1 MKLLSIFFYYLGDI
15 ASHTIGRWGWG
26 GWLYQRLMLLS
37 VQCDKDFQIW
47 KEVKPRKKRSKRK

>member
-1 MKLLSIFFYYLGDI
+1 MRILCELFYHLGDI
-15 ASHTIGRWGWG
+15 TSRTLCRWAWG

-37 VQCDKDFQIW
+37 VALDKDFDVW